1 MAVAPDMGVEAVSY
15 QRALEPSS
23 SDYPRARVAL
33 PVGAAIPSHV
43 ADVFR
48 VDGSDR
54 DITEALRPRLANPY
68 VTAPAR
74 YRELFEDIEAA
85 TRDLGADAA
94 PADVVQ
100 RARTLL
106 LAMKAD
112 FVSFEGRRSA
122 LIKA

>member
-1 MAVAPDMGVEAVSY
+1 MGVEGVSY
-15 QRALEPSS
+15 QRAVETVEL
-23 SDYPRARVAL
+23 YPRTRINL

-48 VDGSDR
+48 LDASERVMS
-54 DITEALRPRLANPY
+54 EALRPRLADPY

-85 TRDLGADAA
+85 TRDHADSAGEA
-94 PADVVQ
+94 GRIVQ
-100 RARTLL
+100 SARMVL

-112 FVSFEGRRSA
+112 FAAFENRRSA